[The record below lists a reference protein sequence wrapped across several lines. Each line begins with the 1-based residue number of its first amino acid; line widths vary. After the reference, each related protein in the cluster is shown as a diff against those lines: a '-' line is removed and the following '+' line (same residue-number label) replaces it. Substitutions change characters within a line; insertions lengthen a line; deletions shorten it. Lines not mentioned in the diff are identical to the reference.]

1 VSTKD
6 LKCESALLD
15 ALRALTS
22 FDPPEAL
29 PACDLQE
36 LADVLDAH
44 GLAPLASYQLETR
57 RIGAGAPRWFRERLL
72 PLYQG
77 MVNDNVFKLV
87 TLKGALRGVDVP
99 VVLLEGAAYVDWLY
113 PHLAFRHVGEPRLAV
128 RGPDGERFAEQL
140 AEGGF
145 GAASAGPGGHT
156 ATFGDGRIEI
166 RIQEGLVAGRPEDQG
181 LFERRE
187 PFPAL
192 GRTAARPAAED
203 ALLVT
208 VADLAL
214 TGLHASLTAFVD
226 LRELLTLPALG
237 EAARVEAVRSRA
249 ARARLSRALHGAC
262 ALVSYFFPSVR
273 ERAAALTP
281 VLGRA
286 ERAAVDAVVESAKDP
301 RRLWLVRGSEAAAKL
316 VVAP

>member
-1 VSTKD
+1 M
-6 LKCESALLD
+6 ALLD

-22 FDPPEAL
+22 FDPPEAI

-36 LADVLDAH
+36 LAGVLDAH
-44 GLAPLASYQLETR
+44 GLAPLASYHLETR

-77 MVNDNVFKLV
+77 MVNDNVFKLL
-87 TLKGALRGVDVP
+87 TLKGALREVDVP
-99 VVLLEGAAYVDWLY
+99 VVLLDGAAFVDWLY

-128 RGPDGERFAEQL
+128 RGSDGARFAERV

-145 GAASAGPGGHT
+145 GAASTGPGGHT

-166 RIQEGLVAGRPEDQG
+166 HIQEGLVAGRPEDHG

-187 PFPAL
+187 PFAAL

-203 ALLVT
+203 AILVT

-214 TGLHASLTAFVD
+214 AGLHAPLTTFID
-226 LRELLTLPALG
+226 LRELLALPALG
-237 EAARVEAVRSRA
+237 DPTRVEAIRSRA
-249 ARARLSRALHGAC
+249 ERARLSRALHGAC
-262 ALVSYFFPSVR
+262 ALVSHFFPPAA
-273 ERAAALTP
+273 ERAAALAP
-281 VLGRA
+281 ALGRA

-301 RRLWLVRGSEAAAKL
+301 ARLSLLRGSEAAAKL
-316 VVAP
+316 VLAP